1 MFRQLPARSLRLAN
15 TSAITFPLPSIH
27 QFPFT
32 SFFPFSPPK
41 ISPLS
46 SPLSSP
52 CLLTRIR
59 YDDVEKLKNRW
70 RNSVLPLF
78 LNFPS
83 QEKPTTRRQH
93 STLNT
98 CPSLLTS
105 NRTIFQPQLPSIPV
119 FEGIGFLESSK
130 SSALPKNMEA
140 RVSIC
145 FPLFHS
151 SRDPKRAGVIKGEA
165 ALLEADFHRLIY
177 FSA

>member
-105 NRTIFQPQLPSIPV
+105 NRTIFQPQCYHQSRFSRGSV
-119 FEGIGFLESSK
+119 FS
-130 SSALPKNMEA
+130 N
-140 RVSIC
+140 RVNP
-145 FPLFHS
+145 PLFLRTWKLAFPFVSHCS
-151 SRDPKRAGVIKGEA
+151 TRHAIPNVRA
-165 ALLEADFHRLIY
+165 
-177 FSA
+177 